1 MAGSGYSSGQAIST
15 LENLSQQFLPAGLSY
30 EWTSTAYQEKIAGN
44 MSYYIFILSLILVYL
59 ILAGQYENWITP
71 LSILFSVPL
80 ALMGTVLALGALG
93 IANNMYTQIG
103 ILLLIALAA
112 KNAILIVEVAR
123 EHREIHGASITDA
136 AVLGAKTR
144 FRPIIMTSFAFILGV
159 MPLVF
164 ATGAGANARRS
175 IGIAVCS
182 GMLASTCLAVVFV
195 PAFYVML
202 QHWQERRRNSLAPTS
217 ETV

>member
-1 MAGSGYSSGQAIST
+1 MLLRKSSARDRLEQALQGISDKGGW
-15 LENLSQQFLPAGLSY
+15 PKY
-30 EWTSTAYQEKIAGN
+30 
-44 MSYYIFILSLILVYL
+44 LVYL

-71 LSILFSVPL
+71 VSILLSVPL
-80 ALMGTVLALGALG
+80 ALLVTILALSSLG
-93 IANNMYTQIG
+93 LANNIYTQIG

-123 EHREIHGASITDA
+123 EQRELHQKSIIEA
-136 AVLGAKTR
+136 ALMGAKIR

-164 ATGAGANARRS
+164 ATGAGASARRS
-175 IGIAVCS
+175 IGLAVSS

-195 PAFYVML
+195 PAFYVL
-202 QHWQERRRNSLAPTS
+202 KNSAGRGGQTHKLS
-217 ETV
+217 S

>member
-1 MAGSGYSSGQAIST
+1 MDEYRISR
-15 LENLSQQFLPAGLSY
+15 
-30 EWTSTAYQEKIAGN
+30 KIAGN
-44 MSYYIFILSLILVYL
+44 LSYYIFMLSLILVYL
-59 ILAGQYENWITP
+59 ILAGQYENWVAP
-71 LSILFSVPL
+71 AAILLSVPL
-80 ALMGTVLALGALG
+80 ALIGTVFALSALG

-103 ILLLIALAA
+103 VLLLIALAA

-123 EHREIHGASITDA
+123 EQHEYHNKSVMEA

-144 FRPIIMTSFAFILGV
+144 FRPILMTSFAFILGV

-164 ATGAGANARRS
+164 ATGAGANARKS

-202 QHWQERRRNSLAPTS
+202 QSWHERRKAKKNKGP
-217 ETV
+217 